1 VAPAQDLVPTAEVQL
16 PQVPMNPLPL
26 PQQVS
31 FPGDLASLMP
41 AGTPLANLLPKSPV
55 VPAVPGVPGIPAAA
69 APAAPT
75 ATNGLAGLSPLMFPT
90 SALP

>member
-1 VAPAQDLVPTAEVQL
+1 VAPAAQGLVPTAEVQL

-26 PQQVS
+26 PQQLS

-55 VPAVPGVPGIPAAA
+55 VPVTPSLPAVA
-69 APAAPT
+69 APAMAAPS
-75 ATNGLAGLSPLMFPT
+75 GLGLPPMMFPT
-90 SALP
+90 AALP